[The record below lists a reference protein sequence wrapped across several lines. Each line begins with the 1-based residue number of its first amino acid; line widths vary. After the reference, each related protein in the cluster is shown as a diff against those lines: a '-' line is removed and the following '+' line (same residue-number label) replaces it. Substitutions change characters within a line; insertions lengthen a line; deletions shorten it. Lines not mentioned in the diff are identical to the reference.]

1 METLNDQAESFRQT
15 LFLERKFPTI
25 THLDDVLP
33 HIKEKTEFVIR
44 RRDWYTSIDY
54 KINLPKTFPM
64 PHEDENWAILR
75 ECRGLIFDEQG
86 YLISRPYHKFRN
98 YLETRESAGLTPSDL
113 LGAKWLEKHD
123 GSMVRPVLNPGLKGG
138 YTWMTRAGETEVSQ
152 QVVVFENSQW
162 RDKETRGY
170 AMDLHDFN
178 WTLLCSGKT
187 PIYEWCSRQNKV
199 VLDHPEDRLLLTAV
213 RDNLTG
219 RYLGQDE
226 LPCFSDLCP
235 RLLRPYAVFEVKDP
249 PAASHFRDLEAMVR
263 AERGKEGVVLRFAS
277 GEMLKIKAD
286 DYCRLHRLKGQMDR
300 EKDVIQLLL
309 EDKLDDLLPIVFPSE
324 RERLLRFQEAFW
336 SGFRQTE
343 AELTKYCMIAQPFS
357 QDQRSYAVDFVNKQP
372 KHWSHVLFELRK
384 EVLKPGFCGH
394 GLDTTA
400 FLLRFINTST
410 QAHVDGCRWIFN
422 AYWNPQKEVTE

>member
-1 METLNDQAESFRQT
+1 METLKDQAESFRQT
-15 LFLERKFPTI
+15 LFLERKFPEI
-25 THLDDVLP
+25 SHLDDVLP

-64 PHEDENWAILR
+64 PHEDENWAIMR

-98 YLETRESAGLTPSDL
+98 YLETRESAGLTAEDL
-113 LGAKWLEKHD
+113 FSAQWLEKLD

-152 QVVVFENSQW
+152 QVVVYENSLW
-162 RDKETRGY
+162 RDKATRSF
-170 AMDLHDFN
+170 AMDTHDFN
-178 WTLLCSGKT
+178 WTLLTTGKT

-199 VLDHPEDRLLLTAV
+199 VLDHPRDRLVLTGV

-219 RYLGQDE
+219 RYLELRE
-226 LPCFSDLCP
+226 LPSFGQLPELC
-235 RLLRPYAVFEVKDP
+235 K
-249 PAASHFRDLEAMVR
+249 AAKGLPDCSLSEALENVR
-263 AERGKEGVVLRFAS
+263 SWREQEGVVVRFDS

-324 RERLLRFQEAFW
+324 CERLLAFQTAFW
-336 SGFRQTE
+336 QGYELTLDCAENHFHNTLEYTDKKKFAVEYVRQT
-343 AELTKYCMIAQPFS
+343 
-357 QDQRSYAVDFVNKQP
+357 NKC
-372 KHWSHVLFELRK
+372 WSHVLFEMWKKIHETK
-384 EVLKPGFCGH
+384 EWSSGLLGQH
-394 GLDTTA
+394 GEALDK
-400 FLLRFINTST
+400 FLLGFINTST

-422 AYWNPQKEVTE
+422 AYWNSQKEIAE